1 MSILVNKNAYPE
13 GSAEQR
19 QHYTQY
25 LSLLNKRKASD
36 AVVEALVQKAN
47 AGRTPA
53 DAYRAFDATTKIE
66 TVPRGHLA
74 LLTRVM
80 QNTRPVSIG
89 KQTYEYRQSSRVG
102 NAQVSM
108 GGQKDIT
115 IDHASYGYEGTV
127 VPVFD
132 EAYGVTWREHE
143 GNMSEAFDTLVDA
156 SREAER
162 TLMEKIND
170 YMLDGDASVTYKGR
184 SWLGL
189 RNDPSVASA
198 TLAINIV
205 TETSNKAIR
214 DELVRVV
221 KIMTKDNQVS
231 GDLTLTVSTDIHYR
245 LTEPYDSANA
255 NGKTIKD
262 HILEIPGVGEIVED
276 YAFEGNQLAMVYLD
290 VTSGFH
296 AVVGMP
302 ISSYSLMREMHNDDF
317 NFVKWAAVGFVAK
330 QSKSGK
336 KTALYAAL

>member
-1 MSILVNKNAYPE
+1 MSILFNNSYAE
-13 GSAEQR
+13 GSAEKRTLNKHAVQ
-19 QHYTQY
+19 
-25 LSLLNKRKASD
+25 LLNKRKASNK
-36 AVVEALVQKAN
+36 AVEDFVLAAN
-47 AGRTPA
+47 AGQTPA

-89 KQTYEYRQSSRVG
+89 KQVYEYRQSSRVG

-108 GGQKDIT
+108 DGQKDIT

-127 VPVFD
+127 VPIFD
-132 EAYGVTWREHE
+132 EGYGVTWREHE

-170 YMLDGDASVTYKGR
+170 YMLDGDASVTLKGR
-184 SWLGL
+184 AWLGL

-198 TLAINIV
+198 TLLINIV

-214 DELVRVV
+214 DELVRLV

-255 NGKTIKD
+255 NGKTLKD

-276 YAFEGNQLAMVYLD
+276 YAFEGNQLAMLYLD

-317 NFVKWAAVGFVAK
+317 NFMKWAAVGFVAK